1 MSSCISLEN
10 DQPEKESQFR
20 NLKWSLQALAVPPS
34 EQLALFPDYA
44 AKVDDLAVDFD
55 KWASVIRTNYETDLT
70 STQTESLTAIERR
83 LSLISRLGTE
93 YDPDIWT
100 EAALGKDEYWAA
112 IRTLAATA
120 LEAFGWS
127 VESPPG
133 S

>member
-1 MSSCISLEN
+1 MSSCISSDN
-10 DQPEKESQFR
+10 DQPEKESQLR

-44 AKVDDLAVDFD
+44 ANVDDLAVDFD
-55 KWASVIRTNYETDLT
+55 KWASVIRTNYENDLT
-70 STQTESLTAIERR
+70 STQTESLMAIERR
-83 LSLISRLGTE
+83 LSLISRLGAE

-100 EAALGKDEYWAA
+100 EAALGKDEHWAA
-112 IRTLAATA
+112 IRSLAATA